1 MFWTITAI
9 LLIFWLLGYIGQVG
23 GGFIH
28 LLLFVSDRRDLP
40 PDHSSAT
47 GVSRAL

>member
-9 LLIFWLLGYIGQVG
+9 LLILWFLGYIGQVG

-28 LLLFVSDRRDLP
+28 LLLFVAVIVAIYHLITRRRL
-40 PDHSSAT
+40 
-47 GVSRAL
+47 V

>member
-9 LLIFWLLGYIGQVG
+9 LLAFWLLGHIGQVG

-28 LLLFVSDRRDLP
+28 LLLFVAVIVAIYHLVTRRR
-40 PDHSSAT
+40 
-47 GVSRAL
+47 VV